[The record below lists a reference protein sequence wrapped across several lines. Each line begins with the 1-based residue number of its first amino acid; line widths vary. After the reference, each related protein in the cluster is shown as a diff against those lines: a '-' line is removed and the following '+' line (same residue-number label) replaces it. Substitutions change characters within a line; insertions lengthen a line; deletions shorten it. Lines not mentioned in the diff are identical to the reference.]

1 MKMKYFIISTLAG
14 LIVLSAWAAD
24 KGGQLRKATWLV
36 GTWENKTRR
45 SPIYETWTQVS
56 DMALQGQSY
65 MILGR
70 DTIVFERIQ
79 LIERSDTL
87 YYIPTVEKQNNA
99 RPVTFTL
106 KKITEDELVFENEA
120 HDFPQLISYTRISA
134 DSLLAEISGQ
144 TNGKVRKQT
153 FPMKRVK

>member
-1 MKMKYFIISTLAG
+1 MKMKYFIIPALAG
-14 LIVLSAWAAD
+14 LTVLSAWTAD

-36 GTWENKTRR
+36 GIWENKSRR
-45 SPIYETWTQVS
+45 SPVYETWAQVS
-56 DMALQGQSY
+56 DTALQGRSY
-65 MILGR
+65 MIPGR

-144 TNGKVRKQT
+144 KNGQVRKQT